1 MTVGS
6 KAQVFHGTADK
17 TAGGLTKSD
26 LMMTKRG
33 RIVSRAQHAAGLK
46 AIARLRASGKM
57 AKPFT
62 AKKGKSKKAS
72 RRRNATRRNNR
83 K

>member
-1 MTVGS
+1 MTTGS
-6 KAQVFHGTADK
+6 KAQVWHGTVDK

-26 LMMTKRG
+26 LMMTKKG

-46 AIARLRASGKM
+46 AIQRLRASGKM

-62 AKKGKSKKAS
+62 AKKSKKAS
-72 RRRNATRRNNR
+72 RKSRKATRRSNR